1 MTGIFMCR
9 QTAGPPEETLP
20 GREQPGKPGGTNPNP
35 AVRPAALVGL
45 A

>member
-1 MTGIFMCR
+1 MTGILMCR
-9 QTAGPPEETLP
+9 QTAEPFLP

-35 AVRPAALVGL
+35 AVRPATLVGL

>member
-1 MTGIFMCR
+1 MCR

-20 GREQPGKPGGTNPNP
+20 GREQPGKPSGTNPNP
-35 AVRPAALVGL
+35 AMRPAALVGL

>member
-1 MTGIFMCR
+1 MTGILVCR

-20 GREQPGKPGGTNPNP
+20 GREQPGTNPNP
-35 AVRPAALVGL
+35 AVRPAALVGV

>member
-1 MTGIFMCR
+1 MTGILMCR
-9 QTAGPPEETLP
+9 QTPDETLP
-20 GREQPGKPGGTNPNP
+20 GQEQPGKPGAINPNP

>member
-1 MTGIFMCR
+1 MTGILMSR
-9 QTAGPPEETLP
+9 QTAGPPDETLP
-20 GREQPGKPGGTNPNP
+20 GREQPGKPGGKNPDP

>member
-1 MTGIFMCR
+1 MTGILMCR
-9 QTAGPPEETLP
+9 QTAGPPDGTLP
-20 GREQPGKPGGTNPNP
+20 GRVQPGTPGGNNPNP

>member
-1 MTGIFMCR
+1 VTGILVCR

-20 GREQPGKPGGTNPNP
+20 GREQPGKPDGTNPNP